1 MHALMRVQS
10 FHLEHYAGTVY
21 AVVLCLSVCLCHK
34 LVFCF
39 EMAEQI
45 ELFFLLKRLPS
56 TCPTLCFKE
65 IRAILKIGIPVLPL
79 ELCLKLWT

>member
-21 AVVLCLSVCLCHK
+21 AVVLCLSLCLCHK

-39 EMAEQI
+39 EMVEQI
-45 ELFFLLKRLPS
+45 ELFFLLRGFLQ
-56 TCPTLCFKE
+56 L
-65 IRAILKIGIPVLPL
+65 VLHCVL
-79 ELCLKLWT
+79 RKFRQF

>member
-39 EMAEQI
+39 EMVEQI
-45 ELFFLLKRLPS
+45 ELFFCSEASFNLS
-56 TCPTLCFKE
+56 YTVF
-65 IRAILKIGIPVLPL
+65 
-79 ELCLKLWT
+79 